1 MYDLQFTAT
10 DDADWAQSVEIID
23 ATTNLALADAA
34 TAAFELDVTDC
45 GTVRLTAKTSDLTM
59 TKPDANTIQWVF
71 TQAQMSGL
79 CVGTTYKLGCR
90 MTPVGGSSIL
100 LFTGT
105 LAFIDGGMA

>member
-10 DDADWAQSVEIID
+10 DDADWSQAVEIID
-23 ATTNLALADAA
+23 AATNLALADAA
-34 TAAFELDVTDC
+34 TASFELDVTDC
-45 GTVRLTAKTSDLTM
+45 GTVQLTAKTSDLTM
-59 TKPDANTIQWVF
+59 TKPDSNTIQWTF

-79 CVGTTYKLGCR
+79 CVGTTYKVGCR
-90 MTPVGGSSIL
+90 MTTASGSIL